1 MTPSHTKGDV
11 EANGGTTPGSTSGG
25 TKRRSKISS
34 WSSTTRRQSS
44 APRGSRSEWF
54 PMSRRGDV
62 TRRRGD
68 VIRRRGDV
76 ARRRG
81 DLICWRGDVARR
93 RGVTQGRG
101 DKGERSYVGGVM
113 L

>member
-1 MTPSHTKGDV
+1 MILYVAGLMPCV
-11 EANGGTTPGSTSGG
+11 
-25 TKRRSKISS
+25 R
-34 WSSTTRRQSS
+34 
-44 APRGSRSEWF
+44 
-54 PMSRRGDV
+54 RRGDV

-101 DKGERSYVGGVM
+101 DRGERSYVGGVM